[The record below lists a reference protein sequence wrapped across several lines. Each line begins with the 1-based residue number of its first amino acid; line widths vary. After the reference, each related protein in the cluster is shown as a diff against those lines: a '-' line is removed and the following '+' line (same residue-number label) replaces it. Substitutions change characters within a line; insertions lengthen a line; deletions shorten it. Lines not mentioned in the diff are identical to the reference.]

1 MTAISRWPQFTIETQ
16 GKGQIVIILYKAY
29 LLGFLLDF
37 LKSLYGNYT
46 TLQAQS
52 DGRICV
58 SVLKTVLKWQLFK
71 DGHDSP

>member
-37 LKSLYGNYT
+37 LKLYMGI
-46 TLQAQS
+46 LLLS
-52 DGRICV
+52 KPDPMVV
-58 SVLKTVLKWQLFK
+58 SAYL
-71 DGHDSP
+71 